1 MRAIEEKSPAAIR
14 DPTIRGVDIAD
25 KVFCA
30 SAVNYLERCRFS
42 VEIGD
47 LRARLMNRARIDDN
61 DEAIS
66 KRFDEYRKST
76 EPLLKWLSNNG
87 VSVHNIDGERSP
99 ETVNEDIVQILSDS

>member
-1 MRAIEEKSPAAIR
+1 
-14 DPTIRGVDIAD
+14 
-25 KVFCA
+25 
-30 SAVNYLERCRFS
+30 
-42 VEIGD
+42 
-47 LRARLMNRARIDDN
+47 MNRARIDDN

-76 EPLLKWLSNNG
+76 EPLLKWLSDNG